1 MRSINDLHEYQRFAI
16 DYIHRVK
23 NPGLF
28 LDMGLGKTVSTLTAI
43 NDLMFQD
50 CYKVL
55 VIAPRLVARDTWPNE
70 VQEWEHLRHLRVCAI
85 TGTEKQRIKK
95 LEQPAEVYTISRD
108 MIAWLVGYLGSRWD
122 FNLVVVDE
130 SSSFKNPKAKRFK
143 ALRLVRPY
151 IERCIILTGTPSP
164 NGLMD
169 LWAQIW
175 LLDRGERL
183 GKTVTSFR
191 ERYFQAKP
199 GWGGNY
205 TTYEALEISEK
216 IITEKI
222 SDICVSMKSDDYLKL
237 PERIDNYIKVQMT
250 EAVRTAYFD
259 FEREQVLQLEGV
271 TLTKENAAALYD
283 ALSQFANGAIYT
295 SLDKKEFKELH
306 DLKLEKLDEII
317 DVTPGNILL
326 FYKYRHDAARI
337 MERYKDL
344 KPELLKTSDHI
355 SRWNDNKIKLLVT
368 HAASAGHGLNLQ
380 KGGDGIVWFGETNNL
395 ELFQQANKRL
405 HRQGR
410 TKPVIVNHIMLD
422 ESIDLRIRAGRDK
435 NEASQDSVLNAVK
448 ALKAKYGIK

>member
-1 MRSINDLHEYQRFAI
+1 ML
-16 DYIHRVK
+16 
-23 NPGLF
+23 P
-28 LDMGLGKTVSTLTAI
+28 
-43 NDLMFQD
+43 
-50 CYKVL
+50 
-55 VIAPRLVARDTWPNE
+55 
-70 VQEWEHLRHLRVCAI
+70 
-85 TGTEKQRIKK
+85 
-95 LEQPAEVYTISRD
+95 IS
-108 MIAWLVGYLGSRWD
+108 
-122 FNLVVVDE
+122 
-130 SSSFKNPKAKRFK
+130 
-143 ALRLVRPY
+143 
-151 IERCIILTGTPSP
+151 
-164 NGLMD
+164 
-169 LWAQIW
+169 
-175 LLDRGERL
+175 
-183 GKTVTSFR
+183 VTSFR

-205 TTYEALEISEK
+205 TTYEALESSEK

-237 PERIDNYIKVQMT
+237 PERIDNYIKVPMT

-410 TKPVIVNHIMLD
+410 TITGLVLQIG
-422 ESIDLRIRAGRDK
+422 RAH
-435 NEASQDSVLNAVK
+435 V
-448 ALKAKYGIK
+448 